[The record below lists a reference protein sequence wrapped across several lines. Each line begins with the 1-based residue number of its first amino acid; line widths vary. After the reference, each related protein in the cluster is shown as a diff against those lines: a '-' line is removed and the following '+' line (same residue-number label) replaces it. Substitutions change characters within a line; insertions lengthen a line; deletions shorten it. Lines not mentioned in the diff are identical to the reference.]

1 MFFYEVDEDITLK
14 FLDSNDAESLFQ
26 LTDTS
31 RDSLREWLAWVD
43 NTTTVADSKEF
54 IDSTLKNYDEK
65 KGITTGIFYKGSLAG
80 VIGFND
86 FNWKNSIASI
96 GYWLGTN
103 YQGLGIMTRATSG
116 LIDYAFHTLEMNRV
130 EIRAAYENKPSRA
143 IPERLGFV
151 KEGQIH
157 QAEWLYDHYVD
168 HVVYGMLV
176 SEWESRNR

>member
-14 FLDSNDAESLFQ
+14 FLDNNNAESLFR

-54 IDSTLKNYDEK
+54 IDSTLNNYGEK
-65 KGITTGIFYKGSLAG
+65 KGMTTGIFYKGSLAG
-80 VIGFND
+80 VVGINNFSWRNR
-86 FNWKNSIASI
+86 IATI

-130 EIRAAYENKPSRA
+130 EIRAAYENKRSRA

-151 KEGQIH
+151 KEGQIR

-168 HVVYGMLV
+168 HVIYGMLA